1 MSIFGFSTETGG
13 GDFMPVCKY
22 DARAGRIFRVDRVG
36 GTDGFNNVAIDLTS
50 DFKAVFDFENVEV
63 GWILFTAGSAPHF
76 SLVRMGDALPP
87 RPSDLHKNGVRF
99 IIKLAKSCGGE
110 KPIREMASTAKAFLN
125 GIEAVYRDY
134 ELGRAANAG
143 KLPVIALEK
152 TLAVKTGSGQTASTN
167 YQPVF
172 RIVSWAPR
180 GDLVAAPRASVAAP
194 SAQAATPPSTGST
207 RVEAPAAAD
216 ADFG

>member
-22 DARAGRIFRVDRVG
+22 DARAGRIFRVDRISG
-36 GTDGFNNVAIDLTS
+36 IDGFSNAPVDITAE
-50 DFKAVFDFENVEV
+50 FKAIFDFENVEV
-63 GWILFTAGSAPHF
+63 GWIHFVAGSAPSF
-76 SLVRMGDALPP
+76 ALGRMGDALPP
-87 RPSDLHKNGVRF
+87 RPSELHKNGVRF
-99 IIKLAKSCGGE
+99 IIKLAKNCGGE

-125 GIEAVYRDY
+125 GIEAVYRAY
-134 ELGRAANAG
+134 ELDRAANAG

-172 RIVSWAPR
+172 KIVSWAPR
-180 GDLVAAPRASVAAP
+180 GDLVAAPRSDVTRPA
-194 SAQAATPPSTGST
+194 AQAATPPSTGST